1 MRNAAALEEGRK
13 RSRNS
18 TSFRKDFS
26 VAVTLTREKGR
37 KQVNTESTTNRFPL
51 ITPKH
56 LRRLAVIYI
65 RQSSETQVQQNT
77 GSTEYQR
84 SLAAVAQ
91 SYGWPDSQIKVLDED
106 LGRSG

>member
-1 MRNAAALEEGRK
+1 MPTRFN
-13 RSRNS
+13 
-18 TSFRKDFS
+18 KDSS
-26 VAVTLTREKGR
+26 VAVTLRVGKGR
-37 KQVNTESTTNRFPL
+37 NQVNTESTTNRFSL

-65 RQSSETQVQQNT
+65 RQSSETQVRQNT

-91 SYGWPDSQIKVLDED
+91 SYGWPDSQIVVLDED
-106 LGRSG
+106 LGRSGSTTQGRNGWERL